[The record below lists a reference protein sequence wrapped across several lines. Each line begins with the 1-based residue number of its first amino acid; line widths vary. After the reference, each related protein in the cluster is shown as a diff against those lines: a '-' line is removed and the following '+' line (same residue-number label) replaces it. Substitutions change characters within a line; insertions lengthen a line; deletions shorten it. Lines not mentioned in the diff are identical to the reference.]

1 MTLSIAP
8 FSRGSEVA
16 RQSRLIPRA
25 LQWVAKRPLL
35 ARGPAFICISPDPNQ
50 YSGGRHPDSLL
61 AEYNICFGSAS
72 GVTEKFPDLNTAERA
87 NYIVGMN
94 RGRGR
99 VSYRNDRRAAA
110 LYPATSPWMRFV
122 YTYDDLYP
130 HKAPSALV
138 GILQKFDEEYNLGT
152 DFGIKQAVEHMMDQ
166 LEAFGDVEDAE
177 DDVSDT
183 VVLNAVTQEL
193 PPMEYL

>member
-1 MTLSIAP
+1 M
-8 FSRGSEVA
+8 GSKTPVTST
-16 RQSRLIPRA
+16 R
-25 LQWVAKRPLL
+25 
-35 ARGPAFICISPDPNQ
+35 PAFICISPDPNQ
-50 YSGGRHPDSLL
+50 FSGGRHPDSLL
-61 AEYNICFGSAS
+61 AEYNICFGSAG
-72 GVTEKFPDLNTAERA
+72 GVNEKFPDFDTAKQA
-87 NYIVGMN
+87 NYMLVHILAYVIPTEVFRVALN

-110 LYPATSPWMRFV
+110 LYPLTSPWMRFV

-138 GILQKFDEEYNLGT
+138 GILQKFDTEYNLGT
-152 DFGIKQAVEHMMDQ
+152 DFGIKQAVEHIMDQ

-177 DDVSDT
+177 DDVSDA